1 MVTFLVS
8 NLYPKVKVFKA
19 IGDETRLK
27 ILILL
32 STKNICAKGIA
43 KHLEISEAAV
53 SQHIKVLKEANLI
66 IAYKNGYYVMYEL
79 NNEVLEES
87 KNFID
92 ILIHKD
98 VDLISKK
105 YHIKISDF
113 STARCKQGCKTMK
126 GCCRKKFKEE

>member
-1 MVTFLVS
+1 M
-8 NLYPKVKVFKA
+8 NEKVKVFKA

-32 STKNICAKGIA
+32 STKNVCAKGIA

-105 YHIKISDF
+105 YNIKISDF

>member
-1 MVTFLVS
+1 M
-8 NLYPKVKVFKA
+8 NEKVKVFKA

-32 STKNICAKGIA
+32 SSKNVCAKGIA

-53 SQHIKVLKEANLI
+53 SQHIKTLKEANLVM
-66 IAYKNGYYVMYEL
+66 AYKDGYYVMYEL
-79 NNEVLEES
+79 NKDVLENA
-87 KNFID
+87 KKFMD
-92 ILIHKD
+92 LLIHKD
-98 VDLISKK
+98 IDLISKQCN
-105 YHIKISDF
+105 IKISDF

>member
-1 MVTFLVS
+1 MKE
-8 NLYPKVKVFKA
+8 KVKVFKA

-79 NNEVLEES
+79 NKEVLEEA
-87 KNFID
+87 KNLMD
-92 ILIHKD
+92 LLIHKD

-105 YHIKISDF
+105 YNIKISDF

>member
-1 MVTFLVS
+1 M
-8 NLYPKVKVFKA
+8 NEKVKVFKA

-105 YHIKISDF
+105 YNIKISDF

>member
-1 MVTFLVS
+1 MKE
-8 NLYPKVKVFKA
+8 KVKVFKA

-105 YHIKISDF
+105 YNIKISDF

>member
-1 MVTFLVS
+1 MKE
-8 NLYPKVKVFKA
+8 KVKVFKA

-43 KHLEISEAAV
+43 RHLEISEAAV

-105 YHIKISDF
+105 YNIKISDF

>member
-1 MVTFLVS
+1 MKE
-8 NLYPKVKVFKA
+8 KVKVFKA

-105 YHIKISDF
+105 YNIKISDF

-126 GCCRKKFKEE
+126 DCCRKKFKEE

>member
-1 MVTFLVS
+1 MKE
-8 NLYPKVKVFKA
+8 KVKVFKA

-79 NNEVLEES
+79 NNEVLEEV

-105 YHIKISDF
+105 YNIKISDF

>member
-1 MVTFLVS
+1 MKE
-8 NLYPKVKVFKA
+8 KVKDFKA

-66 IAYKNGYYVMYEL
+66 IA
-79 NNEVLEES
+79 
-87 KNFID
+87 
-92 ILIHKD
+92 
-98 VDLISKK
+98 
-105 YHIKISDF
+105 
-113 STARCKQGCKTMK
+113 
-126 GCCRKKFKEE
+126 

>member
-1 MVTFLVS
+1 MKE
-8 NLYPKVKVFKA
+8 KVKVFKA

-92 ILIHKD
+92 ILVHKD

-105 YHIKISDF
+105 YNIKISDF

>member
-1 MVTFLVS
+1 MKE
-8 NLYPKVKVFKA
+8 KVKVFKA

-32 STKNICAKGIA
+32 SSKNICAKGIA

-105 YHIKISDF
+105 YNIKISDF

>member
-1 MVTFLVS
+1 MKE
-8 NLYPKVKVFKA
+8 KVKVFKA

-43 KHLEISEAAV
+43 RHLEISEAAV

-87 KNFID
+87 KNFLD

-98 VDLISKK
+98 VDL
-105 YHIKISDF
+105 ISDF

>member
-1 MVTFLVS
+1 MKE
-8 NLYPKVKVFKA
+8 KVKVFKA

-98 VDLISKK
+98 VDLISKI
-105 YHIKISDF
+105 YNIKISDF